1 MEMFAVFGNP
11 IQHSKSPFIH
21 KMFAEQTG
29 IVLEYEK
36 ILAPIENFEES
47 LGVFFSQDGKGA
59 NITLPFKERA
69 FLVVSELTERA
80 QICGAVNTVMKL
92 DDNRLLGDNTDGM
105 GLLLDLQRLEFVQPN
120 SRVLIIG
127 AGGATRGALLPL
139 LEFGCDITL
148 TNRTFSKVETLVNE
162 FSSLGKI
169 RGEALEQIGSAD
181 FDLVINATSSG
192 VSGEIP
198 SINPIVFTKKV
209 ACYDM
214 FYQATLTPF
223 LEFACQH
230 QVTKIAD
237 GLGMLVG
244 QAAFSFKLWHGVQ
257 PEITPVLSALYKEL
271 KGESID
277 PIPR

>member
-11 IQHSKSPFIH
+11 IQHSKSPVIH

-29 IVLEYEK
+29 VCLEYEK
-36 ILAPIENFEES
+36 VLAPVEGFEQS
-47 LGVFFSQDGKGA
+47 LIGFFSQGGKGA

-69 FLVVSELTERA
+69 FQAVSELTARA
-80 QICGAVNTVMKL
+80 QVCGAVNTVMKL

-105 GLLLDLQRLEFVQPN
+105 GLLLDLQRLKFVHPN
-120 SRVLIIG
+120 SRILMIG

-139 LEFGCDITL
+139 LEYGCDITL
-148 TNRTFSKVETLVNE
+148 TNRTFSKVELLVNE
-162 FSSLGKI
+162 FSALGKMCGKEI
-169 RGEALEQIGSAD
+169 SQIVSAD
-181 FDLVINATSSG
+181 FDLIINATSSG
-192 VSGEIP
+192 VSGEVP
-198 SINPIVFTKKV
+198 AINPNVFSDQV

-214 FYQATLTPF
+214 FYQSSLTPF
-223 LEFACQH
+223 LEFATQH

-244 QAAFSFKLWHGVQ
+244 QAAFSFKLWHGIL

-271 KGESID
+271 KG
-277 PIPR
+277 

>member
-21 KMFAEQTG
+21 KMFAEQMG
-29 IVLEYEK
+29 IALEYEK
-36 ILAPIENFEES
+36 ILVPIENFEES
-47 LGVFFSQDGKGA
+47 LGSFFSQGGKGA

-69 FLVVSELTERA
+69 FLTVSELTERA
-80 QICGAVNTVMKL
+80 QTCGAVNTVMKL

-105 GLLLDLQRLEFVQPN
+105 GLLLDLQRLEFVHSN

-169 RGEALEQIGSAD
+169 CGKAIEQIDSAN
-181 FDLVINATSSG
+181 FDLIINATSSG
-192 VSGEIP
+192 VSGDIP
-198 SINPIVFTKKV
+198 AINSVVFTKEV
-209 ACYDM
+209 VCYDM

-223 LEFACQH
+223 LAFASQH

-244 QAAFSFKLWHGVQ
+244 QAAFSFKLWHGVL

-271 KGESID
+271 KG
-277 PIPR
+277 

>member
-29 IVLEYEK
+29 ITLEYEK
-36 ILAPIENFEES
+36 ILAPIEDFEKN
-47 LGVFFSQDGKGA
+47 LTNFFSRGGKGA

-69 FLVVSELTERA
+69 FLAVSELTERA
-80 QICGAVNTVMKL
+80 QTCGAVNTVMKL

-105 GLLLDLQRLEFVQPN
+105 GLLLDLQRLKFVHPN
-120 SRVLIIG
+120 SRILIIG

-139 LEFGCDITL
+139 LEYGCDITL
-148 TNRTFSKVETLVNE
+148 TNRTFSKVETLINA

-169 RGEALEQIGSAD
+169 RGEAIEQINSTD
-181 FDLVINATSSG
+181 YDLIINATSSG

-198 SINPIVFTKKV
+198 AINPIIFTKEV

-223 LEFACQH
+223 LEFASQH
-230 QVTKIAD
+230 QVRKVAD

-244 QAAFSFKLWHGVQ
+244 QAAFSFKLWHGIL

-271 KGESID
+271 KG
-277 PIPR
+277 

>member
-21 KMFAEQTG
+21 RMFAEQTG
-29 IVLEYEK
+29 IDLEYEK
-36 ILAPIENFEES
+36 ILAPIESFEES
-47 LGVFFSQDGKGA
+47 LAGFFSQGGKGA

-69 FLVVSELTERA
+69 FLAVSELTERA
-80 QICGAVNTVMKL
+80 QTCGAVNTVMKL

-105 GLLLDLQRLEFVQPN
+105 GLLLDLQRLEFVHPN
-120 SRVLIIG
+120 SRILIIG

-162 FSSLGKI
+162 FSSLGRIRKKAIEKI
-169 RGEALEQIGSAD
+169 ECAD
-181 FDLVINATSSG
+181 FDLIINATSSG

-198 SINPIVFTKKV
+198 AINPIVFTKDV

-214 FYQATLTPF
+214 FYQRTLTPF
-223 LEFACQH
+223 LEFATQH
-230 QVTKIAD
+230 QAIKIAD

-244 QAAFSFKLWHGVQ
+244 QAAFSFKLWHGVL
-257 PEITPVLSALYKEL
+257 PEIAPVLSALYKEL
-271 KGESID
+271 KA
-277 PIPR
+277 